1 MASTFLND
9 KKVRTIH
16 LGSTYKRKRQT
27 TLHTLR
33 YDFKPASVDL
43 SQTGKIEV
51 GENNEVAVTLP
62 SSNKKGHTVY
72 KGSKKPAL
80 KECVLIYDPATDEF
94 TLEKV
99 TSQCQVKKTRP
110 SSSQK
115 VPPSLPQSHPNLP
128 KLNSKKNPAKKP
140 SNSNKTKQLAQ
151 QQSQQALQQQQGLQQ
166 QAPPHAGRKQE
177 LVQEER
183 NDRARSISPIQ
194 QMPMQV
200 ESPSFGNNTI
210 GSRLSSSGEDSSSG
224 SSSSGSS
231 SEDEG
236 DDSPHPPA
244 NKMMHHHQTSSSQNM
259 KSRSP
264 PMRSVL
270 DDLELTSSGS
280 DSD

>member
-62 SSNKKGHTVY
+62 SSNKKVHTVY

-99 TSQCQVKKTRP
+99 TSQCQVKKTR
-110 SSSQK
+110 SSSSTK
-115 VPPSLPQSHPNLP
+115 VPASLPQPHILP
-128 KLNSKKNPAKKP
+128 KLNTNKKPNKKP
-140 SNSNKTKQLAQ
+140 SQKPKLLAQ
-151 QQSQQALQQQQGLQQ
+151 QQAQQGLQ
-166 QAPPHAGRKQE
+166 APHTGRKQE

-183 NDRARSISPIQ
+183 NDQARSISPNQ

-200 ESPSFGNNTI
+200 ESPSFNGNTI

-236 DDSPHPPA
+236 SDGTQTPA
-244 NKMMHHHQTSSSQNM
+244 NTMQTNFSQNM

-264 PMRSVL
+264 PMKSVL
-270 DDLELTSSGS
+270 EDLQLTSSGS
-280 DSD
+280 ESDD